1 MKKFYVMLNNKRYVE
16 VQAESLAEAMAIF
29 SIHYRQLDVFAAM
42 TETAFE
48 KNHDEYYFKIAEIRN
63 SFNKRQAV
71 KYMAEGY
78 GVGIRGKD
86 IYRMND
92 FGDIYN
98 NYHKAIDYNVLE
110 FNADYYI
117 PEQSI

>member
-1 MKKFYVMLNNKRYVE
+1 MKKFYVMLNNKGYVE
-16 VQAESLAEAMAIF
+16 VNAESLAEAMTIF
-29 SIHYRQLDVFAAM
+29 SIHYRHLDVFAAM

-48 KNHDEYYFKIAEIRN
+48 KHYAECSFKTAEIRN
-63 SFNKRQAV
+63 SFNKRQAI

-86 IYRMND
+86 VYRMND

-98 NYHKAIDYNVLE
+98 NYHKAIDYNNLE

-117 PEQSI
+117 PEQNI